1 MSEKYAVELG
11 DVQETL
17 LLPLWGRAIE
27 SQKEKPLLIDQ
38 AAKEIIDRIDYDF
51 SANMENL
58 SELSQLGWVIRSLL
72 IDKIVKRHIAK
83 YPQATIVNI
92 GCGFD
97 TTFERVDNGTI
108 DWYDLDLPD
117 VIEFRKKFIQEN
129 DRRRFIAS
137 SFLDYEWF
145 NQLKKTENI
154 LFIAAGLLYYFT
166 EYEVK
171 GFINKLADSYPGG
184 EIVFDATSPLG
195 IKMANKMVLKKSGM
209 DEKLF
214 LKWGLKSA
222 KEILQWDSRV
232 ELMGEFPLFKD
243 ARKHL
248 SAKSKIGTFMSDV
261 FKAQYLVHLRMGKR
275 QNYPGEE

>member
-1 MSEKYAVELG
+1 MSEKYTVELG

-17 LLPLWGRAIE
+17 LLPLWGRAVE
-27 SQKEKPLLIDQ
+27 SQKEEPLLIDRT
-38 AAKEIIDRIDYDF
+38 AREIIDRIDYDF
-51 SANMENL
+51 SETTKNL
-58 SELSQLGWVIRSLL
+58 SEISQLGWVMRSLL
-72 IDKIVKRHIAK
+72 IDKIIMGYIAR

-92 GCGFD
+92 GCGCD

-108 DWYDLDLPD
+108 GWYDLDLPD

-137 SFLDYEWF
+137 SFLDYKWF
-145 NQLKKTENI
+145 DQVKKSENI
-154 LFIAAGLLYYFT
+154 MFIAAGLLYYFT

-171 GFINKLADSYPGG
+171 GFINKLADSYPRS
-184 EIVFDATSPLG
+184 EIVFDASSPLG
-195 IKMANKMVLKKSGM
+195 IKMANKMVLKNSGM

-232 ELMGEFPLFKD
+232 ELIGEFPLFKD
-243 ARKHL
+243 ARKYL
-248 SAKSKIGTFMSDV
+248 STKSKIGTFMSDV
-261 FKAQYLVHLRMGKR
+261 FKAQYLVHLRIRKGV
-275 QNYPGEE
+275 N